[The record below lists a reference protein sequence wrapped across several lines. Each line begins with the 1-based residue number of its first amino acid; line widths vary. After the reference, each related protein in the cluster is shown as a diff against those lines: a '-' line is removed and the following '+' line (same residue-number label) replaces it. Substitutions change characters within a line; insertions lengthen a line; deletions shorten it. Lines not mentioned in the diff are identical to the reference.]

1 LELVEEA
8 ISLATEQRY
17 SFWLDVAYIIR
28 GFVLAV
34 RGDTAEGLL
43 LARKAATDRAT
54 TGSIGGQT
62 YFLGLLAQ
70 ICESAS
76 QPDEA
81 HGFLRDALDM
91 AERTGERWFEPELHR
106 LRGEWLIARRP
117 EEYLAAEASFRRALL
132 MAQQQG
138 AKLWALRAAV
148 SLGGLWFSRGK
159 LPEAYAILVPI
170 YESFTEGWDTADLR
184 EADQF

>member
-1 LELVEEA
+1 HSRQLRPPQVLIRELTYAGLFSLTRRAEGAALELVEEA

-106 LRGEWLIARRP
+106 LRREWLIARRP
-117 EEYLAAEASFRRALL
+117 E
-132 MAQQQG
+132 
-138 AKLWALRAAV
+138 
-148 SLGGLWFSRGK
+148 
-159 LPEAYAILVPI
+159 
-170 YESFTEGWDTADLR
+170 
-184 EADQF
+184 